1 MTRKNPCLA
10 LRARR
15 NQIAL
20 AILIAG
26 LATAYFYNAVTGAMI
41 CVIAGMYAE

>member
-1 MTRKNPCLA
+1 MSRKNK
-10 LRARR
+10 
-15 NQIAL
+15 IAL